1 MVVPAYIRAAM
12 RRCASYARK
21 AADLEREIGNWLEE
35 HGIDVEAISNG
46 DGSSFEELMCG
57 NDVVDELC
65 ARIEAMEVSEDG

>member
-21 AADLEREIGNWLEE
+21 AADLDREIGNWLEE

-46 DGSSFEELMCG
+46 DGSSFE
-57 NDVVDELC
+57 
-65 ARIEAMEVSEDG
+65 